1 MTPTNG
7 NPPEGIDMKA
17 LCRVLARM
25 LVLLDESE
33 YTEGTTS
40 IETQQADVYDHTSLP
55 DQASGADT
63 RRANH

>member
-7 NPPEGIDMKA
+7 KLPEGVDMKA

-33 YTEGTTS
+33 YTESTS
-40 IETQQADVYDHTSLP
+40 TETQQADVLKHTSLP
-55 DQASGADT
+55 DQASESST

>member
-7 NPPEGIDMKA
+7 KPPEGIDMKA
-17 LCRVLARM
+17 LCRVLVRM

-33 YTEGTTS
+33 YTESTS
-40 IETQQADVYDHTSLP
+40 IETQQADVYHHTSLP
-55 DQASGADT
+55 DQASEADT

>member
-1 MTPTNG
+1 MTPING

-25 LVLLDESE
+25 LVLLEESE
-33 YTEGTTS
+33 YTESTS
-40 IETQQADVYDHTSLP
+40 IEMQQADVLDHTSLP
-55 DQASGADT
+55 DQASEETT